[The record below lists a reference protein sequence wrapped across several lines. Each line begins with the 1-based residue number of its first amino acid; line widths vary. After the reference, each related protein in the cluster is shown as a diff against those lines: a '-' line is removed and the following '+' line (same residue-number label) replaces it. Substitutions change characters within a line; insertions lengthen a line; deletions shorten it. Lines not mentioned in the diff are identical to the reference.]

1 MINNKILLVEDE
13 ESLAKGLEFNLKEEG
28 YFVVWVADG
37 KKALEEFANQ
47 KFDIIILDIML
58 PYYDGFEVAKKVRE
72 EKPTTP
78 ILMLTAR
85 SGIKDKVK
93 GLELG
98 ADDYITKPFQL
109 EELLARVK
117 STLKRKKSYQTI
129 QDEQDIYR
137 FGNNL
142 INFNNFKAKAGDKEI
157 RLTKKEAAL
166 LQYLIGN
173 KGTAVSREELLN
185 NIWNIDQEVET
196 RTVDIFIARLRK
208 YFEKDTKNP
217 RFFKSV
223 RGVGYMFTDDKE

>member
-142 INFNNFKAKAGDKEI
+142 INFNNFTAKAGDKEI

-166 LQYLIGN
+166 LQYLIGK
-173 KGTAVSREELLN
+173 KGSAVSREELLN